1 MSSSSTSVGYPLTPV
16 QQGMLFHHV
25 QSPNSGVDIQQLVV
39 TATESIDCV
48 AFRAA
53 WQDLAAAHPILRT
66 QFRWDGAAG
75 PQQVILPSVAV
86 DVVETNLHGATA
98 AEQQAKID
106 GYLRD
111 DRFRGFDLA
120 NSPLFRVAI
129 FQLSDTHHRWVWTF
143 PHILLDGGSFAA
155 IVQDLYAAYDARRA
169 GGVASLAARPSYA
182 DFITWLTPEL
192 EKRREAARTFFADR
206 LRGFESRNLIL
217 NRSTVEPAH
226 EPADRQ
232 LVDVSTTLTPGTTA
246 ALQAMASEV
255 GVTMNTLVQ
264 AAWSLIVSDFS
275 GGDSD
280 VVIGVVRRGRSATIP
295 DADAVLGM
303 FINTLPLRVHIDP
316 AQPLS
321 GLLQGIRADQV
332 ALRPYEQTALLDVQ
346 SVAEIPKGES
356 LFDSI
361 IVFNDVEFSARLPQD
376 GAWSARRYEWIEQTN
391 YPLTLYAYDG
401 PALELKLSTYP
412 ALVDHSIASAMI
424 ARLASTLGAFATQR
438 DATVGGLD
446 RIPAAEQ
453 AQLASWNATDAPV
466 PSTLV
471 HQFFEEQVRQRP
483 NEIALVHRNEEIT
496 YAALNARAN
505 FVAEQLQQ
513 RGVGPDVLV
522 GIYMERGI
530 DLLVALLATLKAGG
544 AYVPLDPGYPEARIT
559 MMLEDCIPRVILTQE
574 SLAERLPHPRPETL
588 SLDAPALRAGARDA
602 NVTCSATP
610 SSLAYMIFTSGST
623 GRPKGVMIEHRNVAN
638 FFVGMDERLGTAPGV
653 WLAVTSISFDISVL
667 ELFWTLGRGFKV
679 VIQDESS
686 KASVNRRTAARNTQP
701 LEFSLFYFAADAG
714 KTGTGRYRL
723 LLDGARYADTHG
735 FKAIWTPE
743 RHFHAFGGLYPNPS
757 VTSAAIAAITTN
769 VQIRAGSV
777 VLPLHDPIRVAEEWS
792 VVDNLSNG
800 RVGLSFASGWHANDF
815 ALAPQNYETRKEFM
829 YKGMDTI
836 KRLWRGESITVK
848 NGNGQE
854 IQVSILPRPVQAEPQ
869 FWVSAAGS
877 TATFESAGAMGANM
891 LTNMLGQ
898 SIADLKERIAAYRA
912 ARQKAGHAG
921 NGHVSLMMHTFVGDD
936 IDTVKNLVRGPFMS
950 YLRTSTDL
958 VKQARWEFP
967 AFARKGVEA
976 PRADQSGMDDLSA
989 EDENALMAMAFERY
1003 FKTHGLFGTPESC
1016 AEMIDTL
1023 KDIGV
1028 DEVACLVDF
1037 GVDEDMVL
1045 SSLEGLNRLRELS
1058 NASAPA
1064 SSVDDFPISAQL
1076 QKHAVTHLQCT
1087 PSLAQVLLLDTDNSA
1102 AFAGLRCLMLGGE
1115 ALPDVLAE
1123 RFLAMMPAGR
1133 LLNMY
1138 GPTETT
1144 VWSTTAQIRRG
1155 TPVSIG
1161 SPIANTQVVLLDR
1174 LDRLS
1179 PPGALGELCIGGAG
1193 VVRGYHERPELTAE
1207 RFVTRTIDRSGK
1219 PTRLYRT
1226 GDLARWQSN
1235 GTLTFA
1241 GRLDHQLKVRGYRI
1255 ELGEIENALLAHPDI
1270 DQAVV
1275 VPREDTPGDKR
1286 LIGYVSTRRGSA
1298 PGAGTERTE
1307 YWRDIWGQAYAEG
1320 NEQVEDVAFNVSGW
1334 SSSVTGGKLPEAEMK
1349 EWVDH
1354 TVGRIRELKP
1364 KRILSIGCGT
1374 GLLLFRLAPDCEA
1387 YTGVDYAAPALANIR
1402 RGLQEKSLTNVSLVE
1417 SPAHDLSAIPD
1428 AGFDVVVINSVIQYF
1443 PTAEY
1448 LRQVLRQALAKL
1460 APGGALFI
1468 GDVRSLALL
1477 NAFHTAVI
1485 LARTEPTAS
1494 LDAVAAAV
1502 DKRLARESELVID
1515 PQFFEDF
1522 ASGEPMVDGI
1532 SVELKHTT
1540 ATNEMSCFRYDVVLR
1555 KSSPSHRGVRPTPL
1569 SLRSIDASGLTTL
1582 SAVRDAVQAAPSGIR
1597 LKGLK
1602 NARVVREVR
1611 ATELLQKPSDAA
1623 RRTFADLQATLA
1635 SESGFDPAEVYA
1647 LDARFEV
1654 KLKPTPGAPDCFDAI
1669 FAPRGDGWDQR
1680 PVVHSAIVVTPE
1692 SDRVVIREPRAQSAA
1707 TELAGQLT
1715 VRLAASLPDYMVPDE
1730 IVVLDTMPLTPNGK
1744 IDRKALPA
1752 PVLSRGAA
1760 VSRVAFAPPS
1770 NELERQISTVWQEL
1784 LGHAQ
1789 LGTSDNFFD
1798 LGANSLLMM
1807 QANSK
1812 LRAVLGVP
1820 LSLVQMFEHPTIA
1833 SLAKYLESMAHG
1845 DDASAATAA
1854 GQDRAQARRDALTQ
1868 RRAPRASTT
1877 R

>member
-1 MSSSSTSVGYPLTPV
+1 VSSSVSVGYPLTPV

-25 QSPNSGVDIQQLVV
+25 QSPHSGVDIQQLVV
-39 TATESIDCV
+39 TATEPIDFA

-53 WQDLAAAHPILRT
+53 WEDVAAAHPILRT
-66 QFRWDGAAG
+66 QFRWDGEAE
-75 PQQVILPSVAV
+75 PRQVILPGVAV
-86 DVVETNLHGATA
+86 DIVETSLLGVPEF
-98 AEQQAKID
+98 EQQAKID

-120 NSPLFRVAI
+120 QSPLFRVAI
-129 FQLSDTHHRWVWTF
+129 FRLGDAHHRWVWTF
-143 PHILLDGGSFAA
+143 PHILLDGGSFAR

-169 GGVASLAARPSYA
+169 GRVASLAPRPAYA

-192 EKRREAARTFFADR
+192 EKRRESAKAFFADR

-232 LVDVSTTLTPGTTA
+232 LVDVPTALTAATTA
-246 ALQAMASEV
+246 ALRAMASDV

-295 DADAVLGM
+295 NADEVLGM

-316 AQPLS
+316 AQPLT

-332 ALRPYEQTALLDVQ
+332 ALRAFEQTALLDVQ
-346 SVAEIPKGES
+346 SVADIPRGES

-376 GAWSARRYEWIEQTN
+376 GAWSQRRYEWIEQTN
-391 YPLTLYAYDG
+391 YALTLYAYDG

-412 ALVDHSIASAMI
+412 ALIDHNIATAMI
-424 ARLASTLGAFATQR
+424 ERLASTLEAFATQR

-446 RIPAAEQ
+446 RIPAAEH
-453 AQLASWNATDAPV
+453 AQLIGWNATHTPV
-466 PSTLV
+466 PATLV

-483 NEIALVHRNEEIT
+483 DAIALVHRSDEIT

-530 DLLVALLATLKAGG
+530 DLLVALLGTLKAGG

-588 SLDAPALRAGARDA
+588 ALDGPELRTGASETA
-602 NVTCSATP
+602 VVCSATP

-679 VIQDESS
+679 VVQDESS
-686 KASVNRRTAARNTQP
+686 KASVNRRTASRNTQP

-714 KTGTGRYRL
+714 KSGTGRYRL

-829 YKGMDTI
+829 YKGMETI
-836 KRLWRGESITVK
+836 KRLWRGESVLVK

-898 SIADLKERIAAYRA
+898 SVADLKERIAAYRA

-921 NGHVSLMMHTFVGDD
+921 NGHVTLMMHTFVGDD
-936 IDTVKNLVRGPFMS
+936 LDTVKSVVRGPFMS

-1037 GVDEDMVL
+1037 GVDEDTVL
-1045 SSLEGLNRLRELS
+1045 ASLEGLNRLRELS
-1058 NASAPA
+1058 NAPA
-1064 SSVDDFPISAQL
+1064 AASTADDFPISVQL
-1076 QKHAVTHLQCT
+1076 QKHSVTHLQCT
-1087 PSLAQVLLLDTDNSA
+1087 PSLAQVLLLDAENSA
-1102 AFAGLRCLMLGGE
+1102 AFAGLHCLMLGGE
-1115 ALPDVLAE
+1115 ALPEVLAE

-1144 VWSTTAQIRRG
+1144 VWSTTSQIRRG
-1155 TPVSIG
+1155 IPVSIG

-1193 VVRGYHERPELTAE
+1193 VVRGYHERPDLTAE
-1207 RFVTRTIDRSGK
+1207 RFVTRTIDRTGN

-1241 GRLDHQLKVRGYRI
+1241 GRLDHQLKIRGYRI
-1255 ELGEIENALLAHPDI
+1255 ELGEIENALLMHPDV

-1275 VPREDTPGDKR
+1275 VPREDTTGDKR
-1286 LIGYVSTRRGSA
+1286 LIGYVSTRRDSPRGNA
-1298 PGAGTERTE
+1298 AERTE
-1307 YWRDIWGQAYAEG
+1307 YWRDIWGQAYTEG
-1320 NEQVEDVAFNVSGW
+1320 SADVEDVAFNVAGW
-1334 SSSVTGGKLPEAEMK
+1334 SSSVTGDKLPDAEMK

-1402 RGLQEKSLTNVSLVE
+1402 RGLEEKSLTNVSLVE

-1428 AGFDVVVINSVIQYF
+1428 GGFDVVVINSVIQYF

-1448 LRQVLRQALAKL
+1448 LRQLLRQAISKL

-1477 NAFHTAVI
+1477 NAFHTAVV
-1485 LARTEPTAS
+1485 LARTESSVS
-1494 LDAVAAAV
+1494 LEAVASAV
-1502 DKRLARESELVID
+1502 DKRLARESEMVID

-1522 ASGEPMVDGI
+1522 ASGEPSVDGI
-1532 SVELKHTT
+1532 SVELKHTK
-1540 ATNEMSCFRYDVVLR
+1540 ATNEMSSFRYDVVLR
-1555 KSSPSHRGVRPTPL
+1555 KASPAHMGVRPTPL
-1569 SLRSIDASGLTTL
+1569 GLRVIDASGLTTL

-1597 LKGLK
+1597 LTGLK

-1611 ATELLQKPSDAA
+1611 AAELLQKPSGAA
-1623 RRTFADLQATLA
+1623 HRTFADIQATLA
-1635 SESGFDPAEVYA
+1635 SESGLDPADVYA
-1647 LDARFEV
+1647 LGARFEV
-1654 KLKPTPGAPDCFDAI
+1654 KLKPTAGSPERFDAV

-1680 PVVHSAIVVTPE
+1680 PVINRELVVTPV
-1692 SDRVVIREPRAQSAA
+1692 SDRAVIREPRSQSAA

-1715 VRLAASLPDYMVPDE
+1715 ARLAAALPDYMVPAE

-1752 PVLSRGAA
+1752 PVLSHGTA
-1760 VSRVAFAPPS
+1760 VPRIAFAPPS
-1770 NELERQISTVWQEL
+1770 NDLERKISTVWQEL

-1807 QANSK
+1807 QANSR
-1812 LRAVLGVP
+1812 LRAALGVP

-1833 SLAKYLESMAHG
+1833 SLAKYLESAAHG
-1845 DDASAATAA
+1845 DEGGAATAA
-1854 GQDRAQARRDALTQ
+1854 GQDRAQARRDALAQ

>member
-1 MSSSSTSVGYPLTPV
+1 VSLDTQTTGFPLTPV

-25 QSPNSGVDIQQLVV
+25 QSRHSGVDIQQLVV
-39 TATESIDCV
+39 TATEPIDF
-48 AFRAA
+48 AMFQAA
-53 WQDLAAAHPILRT
+53 WEDVAKAHPMLRT
-66 QFRWDGAAG
+66 RFRWDGEET
-75 PQQVILPSVAV
+75 PLQQVVEQITI
-86 DVVETNLHGATA
+86 DIVETSLVGLSA
-98 AEQQAKID
+98 AEQQSRVD
-106 GYLRD
+106 RYLRD
-111 DRFRGFDLA
+111 DRQRGFDLA
-120 NSPLFRVAI
+120 AAPLFRVAV
-129 FQLSDTHHRWVWTF
+129 FPLSAAQHRWVWTF
-143 PHILLDGGSFAA
+143 PHILLDGGSFAE
-155 IVQDLYAAYDARRA
+155 IVKDLYAAYDARRA
-169 GGVASLAARPSYA
+169 GTVATFAPRPSYA
-182 DFITWLTPEL
+182 DFIHWLTPEL
-192 EKRREAARTFFADR
+192 DRQRENAKQFFAER
-206 LRGFESRNLIL
+206 LSGFESRNLIL
-217 NRSTVEPAH
+217 SRSAIEPAH

-232 LVDVSTTLTPGTTA
+232 LVDVSAALSDATTTA
-246 ALQAMASEV
+246 LRALATEA

-264 AAWSLIVSDFS
+264 TAWSLIVSDFS

-280 VVIGVVRRGRSATIP
+280 VVFGVVRRGRSATIP
-295 DADAVLGM
+295 NADSVIGM
-303 FINTLPLRVHIDP
+303 FINTLPLRVRIDP
-316 AQPLS
+316 SQRLTD
-321 GLLQGIRADQV
+321 LLTAVRGEQI
-332 ALRPYEQTALLDVQ
+332 ALRPFEQTALLDVQ
-346 SVAEIPKGES
+346 SVADVPKGES

-376 GAWSARRYEWIEQTN
+376 GAWRERRYEWIEQTN

-401 PALELKLSTYP
+401 AALQLKLSTYP
-412 ALVDHSIASAMI
+412 ALIDHSVATAMI
-424 ARLASTLGAFATQR
+424 ERLSATLQAFAAQR
-438 DATVGGLD
+438 DSTVGGLT
-446 RIPAAEQ
+446 RIPASEREQ
-453 AQLASWNATDAPV
+453 LQRWNATDAPI
-466 PSTLV
+466 PAQLV
-471 HQFFEEQVRQRP
+471 HQFFEEQVRMRP
-483 NEIALVHRNEEIT
+483 DAIAIAHRSDEIT

-505 FVAEQLQQ
+505 FVAAQLQE
-513 RGVGPDVLV
+513 RGIGPDVLV

-530 DLLVALLATLKAGG
+530 DMMVALLATLKAGG
-544 AYVPLDPGYPEARIT
+544 AYVPLDPGYPDARIS
-559 MMLEDCIPRVILTQE
+559 MMLEDCAPRVILTQE
-574 SLAERLPHPRPETL
+574 ALVDALPHPRPETL
-588 SLDAPALRAGARDA
+588 AMDSAAIRAGTRDSA
-602 NVTCSATP
+602 VVCAATP

-638 FFVGMDERLGTAPGV
+638 FFVGMDERLGTTPGV

-679 VIQDESS
+679 VMQDEAS
-686 KASVNRRTAARNTQP
+686 KASLNRRTAARSTRP

-714 KTGTGRYRL
+714 KSDKGRYRL

-735 FKAIWTPE
+735 FRAIWTPE

-757 VTSAAIAAITTN
+757 VTSAAIAAITQN
-769 VQIRAGSV
+769 LQIRAGSV

-848 NGNGQE
+848 NGTGQD

-898 SIADLKERIAAYRA
+898 SVADLKERIAAYRA
-912 ARQKAGHAG
+912 ARKKAGHEG
-921 NGHVSLMMHTFVGDD
+921 DGHVSLMLHTFVGDD
-936 IDTVKNLVRGPFMS
+936 VDTVKKLVRDPFMS

-976 PRADQSGMDDLSA
+976 PRADQSGMEDLSP
-989 EDENALMAMAFERY
+989 EDENALMGMAFERY

-1023 KDIGV
+1023 KEIGV
-1028 DEVACLVDF
+1028 DEVACLIDF
-1037 GVDEDMVL
+1037 GVDEDTVL
-1045 SSLEGLNRLRELS
+1045 ASLDGLNKLRELS
-1058 NASAPA
+1058 NAPA
-1064 SSVDDFPISAQL
+1064 AAGEDFPISVQL
-1076 QKHAVTHLQCT
+1076 RTHAVTHLQCT
-1087 PSLAQVLLLDTDNSA
+1087 PSLAQVLLLDADNSA
-1102 AFAGLRCLMLGGE
+1102 AFGGLRCLMLGGE
-1115 ALPDVLAE
+1115 ALPDVLAD
-1123 RFLAMMPAGR
+1123 RFIAMMPSGR

-1144 VWSTTAQIRRG
+1144 VWSTTAQVRRG
-1155 TPVSIG
+1155 MPVSIG
-1161 SPIANTQVVLLDR
+1161 SPIANTQVYLLDR

-1207 RFVTRTIDRSGK
+1207 KFVTRTINGNDQ

-1286 LIGYVSTRRGSA
+1286 LIGYVSTRRDAAPGSA
-1298 PGAGTERTE
+1298 NERTE

-1320 NEQVEDVAFNVSGW
+1320 SQDVEDVAFNVAGW
-1334 SSSVTGGKLPEAEMK
+1334 SSSVTGDKLPDEEMK

-1354 TVGRIRELKP
+1354 TVSRIRELKP

-1374 GLLLFRLAPDCEA
+1374 GLLLFRLAPECEA
-1387 YTGVDYAAPALANIR
+1387 YTGVDYAEPALANIR
-1402 RGLQEKSLTNVSLVE
+1402 RGLEEKKLRNVTLVG
-1417 SPAHDLSAIPD
+1417 SPAHDLSTIPD
-1428 AGFDVVVINSVIQYF
+1428 GGFNVVVINSVIQYF

-1448 LRQVLRQALAKL
+1448 LRQVLRQAMSKL
-1460 APGGALFI
+1460 EPGGALFV
-1468 GDVRSLALL
+1468 GDVRSLSLL
-1477 NAFHTAVI
+1477 NAFHTAVV
-1485 LARTEPTAS
+1485 LARTSTSAPI
-1494 LDAVAAAV
+1494 DAVAAAV
-1502 DKRLARESELVID
+1502 QTRLDRESELVID

-1522 ASGEPMVDGI
+1522 ASSEPMIDGI
-1532 SVELKHTT
+1532 SVELKHTK
-1540 ATNEMSCFRYDVVLR
+1540 ATNEMSAFRYDVVLR
-1555 KSSPSHRGVRPTPL
+1555 RSSPSHMGVRPTPA
-1569 SLRSIDASGLTTL
+1569 SIQAIDATRLTTIDD
-1582 SAVRDAVQAAPSGIR
+1582 VRNALAANASGVR
-1597 LKGLK
+1597 LVGLK
-1602 NARVVREVR
+1602 NARVAREVR
-1611 ATELLQKPSDAA
+1611 ASSLIENPGGNGTRTLGDIKETVAA
-1623 RRTFADLQATLA
+1623 
-1635 SESGFDPAEVYA
+1635 ESGLDPADVYA
-1647 LDARFEV
+1647 IDARFET
-1654 KLKPTPGAPDCFDAI
+1654 KLKPTPGAPDRFDVV
-1669 FAPRGDGWDQR
+1669 FAPRGDGWYQR
-1680 PVVHSAIVVTPE
+1680 PVIKHEHTPTPE
-1692 SDRVVIREPRAQSAA
+1692 SDRAVIREPRQSTAA
-1707 TELAGQLT
+1707 AELAGQLN

-1730 IVVLDTMPLTPNGK
+1730 IIVLDAMPLTPNGK

-1752 PVLSRGAA
+1752 PTSAREKAGPRA
-1760 VSRVAFAPPS
+1760 VFTPPG
-1770 NELERQISTVWQEL
+1770 NELERKISAVWQEL
-1784 LGHAQ
+1784 LGHER

-1812 LRAVLGVP
+1812 LRAVLGMP
-1820 LSLVQMFEHPTIA
+1820 LSLVQMFENPTIA
-1833 SLAKYLESMAHG
+1833 SLAKYLESV
-1845 DDASAATAA
+1845 ASGEAGGAATAA
-1854 GQDRAQARRDALTQ
+1854 GQDRAQARRDALAQ
-1868 RRAPRASTT
+1868 RRAPRTSPA

>member
-1 MSSSSTSVGYPLTPV
+1 MSTSPEKVRYPLTPV

-25 QSPNSGVDIQQLVV
+25 QARHSGVDVQQLVV
-39 TATESIDCV
+39 TATESCDV
-48 AFRAA
+48 PAFKAA
-53 WQDLAAAHPILRT
+53 WEDVAAAHPILRT
-66 QFRWDGAAG
+66 QFQWDGEPEPMQG
-75 PQQVILPSVAV
+75 ILPHVTV
-86 DVVETNLHGATA
+86 DVADTSLMGLPEA
-98 AEQQAKID
+98 AQQANVD
-106 GYLRD
+106 AFLRD
-111 DRFRGFDLA
+111 DRHRGFDLA
-120 NSPLFRVAI
+120 NDTLFRVAV
-129 FQLSDTHHRWVWTF
+129 FRLSDTKHRWVWTF
-143 PHILLDGGSFAA
+143 PHILLDGGSFAE
-155 IVQDLYAAYDARRA
+155 IVKDLYTAYDARRA
-169 GGVASLAARPSYA
+169 GRVASLAERPSYA

-192 EKRREAARTFFADR
+192 ERRRDGAKAFFAER

-217 NRSTVEPAH
+217 SRSAIEPAR

-232 LVDVSTTLTPGTTA
+232 LVDVSGMLSEATTTSLR
-246 ALQAMASEV
+246 AMAREA

-264 AAWSLIVSDFS
+264 TAWSLVISDFS

-280 VVIGVVRRGRSATIP
+280 VVFGVVRRGRSATIP
-295 DADAVLGM
+295 DADDVLGM
-303 FINTLPLRVHIDP
+303 FINTLPLRVRIDP
-316 AQPLS
+316 AQSLGS
-321 GLLQGIRADQV
+321 FLQAVREEQV
-332 ALRPYEQTALLDVQ
+332 ALRPFEQTALLDVQ
-346 SVAEIPKGES
+346 SVAETPKGEQ

-376 GAWSARRYEWIEQTN
+376 GAWTQRRYEWIEQTN

-401 PALELKLSTYP
+401 PALQLKLSTYP
-412 ALVDHSIASAMI
+412 ALIDHSNATAMI
-424 ARLASTLGAFATQR
+424 ERLVSTLQAFDTQR
-438 DATVGGLD
+438 NGTVGSLE
-446 RIPAAEQ
+446 RVPATERE
-453 AQLASWNATDAPV
+453 QLARWNATDAPV
-466 PSTLV
+466 PALLV
-471 HQFFEEQVRQRP
+471 HQFFEEQVRLRP
-483 NEIALVHRNEEIT
+483 AAIALVHRNEEIT
-496 YAALNARAN
+496 YAALNARAD

-530 DLLVALLATLKAGG
+530 DMLVALLATLKAGG

-559 MMLEDCIPRVILTQE
+559 MMLEDCIPRVILTQAA
-574 SLAERLPHPRPETL
+574 LADRLPQPRPETL
-588 SLDAPALRAGARDA
+588 VMDGGALRTGSRETA
-602 NVTCSATP
+602 VVCEATP

-638 FFVGMDERLGTAPGV
+638 FFVGMDERLGTTPGV

-679 VIQDESS
+679 VIQDEAS
-686 KASVNRRTAARNTQP
+686 KASLNRQTASRSTRP

-714 KTGTGRYRL
+714 KSGTGRYRL

-757 VTSAAIAAITTN
+757 VTSAAIAAITEN

-800 RVGLSFASGWHANDF
+800 RIGLSFASGWHANDF

-829 YKGMDTI
+829 YKGMETI

-848 NGNGQE
+848 NGTGQD

-898 SIADLKERIAAYRA
+898 SVADLKERIAAYRA
-912 ARQKAGHAG
+912 ARKKAGHEG
-921 NGHVSLMMHTFVGDD
+921 NGHVSLMLHTFVGDD
-936 IDTVKNLVRGPFMS
+936 VDTVKKLVRDPFMS

-976 PRADQSGMDDLSA
+976 PRADAAGMDDLSP
-989 EDENALMAMAFERY
+989 EDENALMGMAFERY

-1016 AEMIDTL
+1016 AAMIDTL

-1028 DEVACLVDF
+1028 DEVACLIDF
-1037 GVDEDMVL
+1037 GVDEETVL
-1045 SSLEGLNRLRELS
+1045 ASLDGLNTLRELS
-1058 NASAPA
+1058 NAPA
-1064 SSVDDFPISAQL
+1064 SAGEDFPISAQL
-1076 QKHAVTHLQCT
+1076 RTHAVTHLQCT
-1087 PSLAQVLLLDTDNSA
+1087 PSLAQVLLLDADNSA

-1123 RFLAMMPAGR
+1123 RFIAMMPDGR

-1161 SPIANTQVVLLDR
+1161 SPIANTQVYLVDR

-1193 VVRGYHERPELTAE
+1193 VVRGYHARPDLTAE
-1207 RFVTRTIDRSGK
+1207 RFVTRSIDPTAK

-1235 GTLTFA
+1235 GTLAFA

-1286 LIGYVSTRRGSA
+1286 LIGYVSTRRESA
-1298 PGAGTERTE
+1298 PGAATERTE

-1320 NEQVEDVAFNVSGW
+1320 SKDVEDVAFNVAGW
-1334 SSSVTGGKLPEAEMK
+1334 SSSVTGGKLPDEEMK

-1364 KRILSIGCGT
+1364 RRILSIGCGT

-1402 RGLQEKSLTNVSLVE
+1402 RGLEEKSLTNVSLVE
-1417 SPAHDLSAIPD
+1417 SPAHDLSVIPD
-1428 AGFDVVVINSVIQYF
+1428 GGFDVVVINSVIQYF
-1443 PTAEY
+1443 PNAEY
-1448 LRQVLRQALAKL
+1448 LRQVLRQAISKL

-1468 GDVRSLALL
+1468 GDVRSLSLL
-1477 NAFHTAVI
+1477 NAFHTAVV
-1485 LARTEPTAS
+1485 LARSAPTES
-1494 LDAVAAAV
+1494 IDAVASAV
-1502 DKRLARESELVID
+1502 EKRLARESELVID

-1522 ASGEPMVDGI
+1522 ASADPAVDGI
-1532 SVELKHTT
+1532 SVELKHTK

-1555 KSSPSHRGVRPTPL
+1555 KSSAQKTGVRPTPL
-1569 SLRSIDASGLTTL
+1569 GMRAIDASALTTL
-1582 SAVRDAVQAAPSGIR
+1582 ADVREALKAAPSGIR
-1597 LKGLK
+1597 LNGLK
-1602 NARVVREVR
+1602 NGRVAREVR
-1611 ATELLQKPSDAA
+1611 AAGLLSEPSNAAA
-1623 RRTFADLQATLA
+1623 RTLADVQNTLA
-1635 SESGFDPAEVYA
+1635 SESGLDPADVYA
-1647 LDARFEV
+1647 LGPQFEV
-1654 KLKPTPGAPDCFDAI
+1654 KLKPSPGAPDRFDAV
-1669 FAPRGDGWDQR
+1669 FAPLSDAWYQR
-1680 PVVHSAIVVTPE
+1680 PVVKRATPASAE
-1692 SDRVVIREPRAQSAA
+1692 SDRAVIREPRAQSAA
-1707 TELAGQLT
+1707 TELVGQLS
-1715 VRLAASLPDYMVPDE
+1715 VRLAGALPDYMVPDE
-1730 IVVLDTMPLTPNGK
+1730 IIVLDAMPLTPNGK

-1752 PVLSRGAA
+1752 PVATRNASAA
-1760 VSRVAFAPPS
+1760 RVAFAPPS
-1770 NELERQISTVWQEL
+1770 NDLERKISAVWQEL
-1784 LGHAQ
+1784 LGHAK

-1812 LRAVLGVP
+1812 LRTALGVP
-1820 LSLVQMFEHPTIA
+1820 LSLVQMFENPTIA
-1833 SLAKYLESMAHG
+1833 SLAKYLESAARG
-1845 DDASAATAA
+1845 DEAGTATAA
-1854 GQDRAQARRDALTQ
+1854 GQDRAQARRDAIAQ
-1868 RRAPRASTT
+1868 RRAPRTSPA

>member
-1 MSSSSTSVGYPLTPV
+1 MSSSPHKVRYPLTPV

-25 QSPNSGVDIQQLVV
+25 QARHSGVDVQQLVV
-39 TATESIDCV
+39 TATESCDIP
-48 AFRAA
+48 AFKAA
-53 WQDLAAAHPILRT
+53 WEDVAAAHSILRT
-66 QFRWDGAAG
+66 QFRWDGE
-75 PQQVILPSVAV
+75 PEPMQVILPHVTV
-86 DVVETNLHGATA
+86 DVVETSLVGLSTS
-98 AEQQAKID
+98 EQQSKVDAF
-106 GYLRD
+106 LRG
-111 DRFRGFDLA
+111 DRHRGFDLA
-120 NSPLFRVAI
+120 NDTLFRVAV
-129 FQLSDTHHRWVWTF
+129 FRPSDLHHQWVWTF
-143 PHILLDGGSFAA
+143 PHILLDGGSFAE
-155 IVQDLYAAYDARRA
+155 IIKDLYAAYDARRA
-169 GGVASLAARPSYA
+169 GSVASFSARPSYA

-192 EKRREAARTFFADR
+192 DKRRESAKAFFGER

-217 NRSTVEPAH
+217 SRSTAEPVREA
-226 EPADRQ
+226 ADRN
-232 LVDVSTTLTPGTTA
+232 LVDVSA
-246 ALQAMASEV
+246 ALTEATTTNLRSMAAAA

-264 AAWSLIVSDFS
+264 AAWSLVVSDFS

-280 VVIGVVRRGRSATIP
+280 VVIGVVRRGRSATIAN
-295 DADAVLGM
+295 ADAVLGM
-303 FINTLPLRVHIDP
+303 FINTLPLRVHVDP
-316 AQPLS
+316 AQPL
-321 GLLQGIRADQV
+321 GGFLQAVREEQL
-332 ALRPYEQTALLDVQ
+332 ALRPFEQTALLDVQ
-346 SVAEIPKGES
+346 SVAATPKGEQ

-376 GAWSARRYEWIEQTN
+376 GAWSQRRFEWIEQTN
-391 YPLTLYAYDG
+391 YPLTLFAYDG
-401 PALELKLSTYP
+401 PALTLKLSTYP
-412 ALVDHSIASAMI
+412 ALIDHSVATAMI
-424 ARLASTLGAFATQR
+424 ERLASTLQAFDTPIATP
-438 DATVGGLD
+438 VGSLE
-446 RIPAAEQ
+446 RIPTAERE
-453 AQLASWNATDAPV
+453 QLARWNATDAPV
-466 PSTLV
+466 PTLLV
-471 HQFFEEQVRQRP
+471 HQFFEEQVRARP
-483 NEIALVHRNEEIT
+483 DAIALVHRNEEIT

-530 DLLVALLATLKAGG
+530 DMMVALLATLKAGG

-574 SLAERLPHPRPETL
+574 SLADNLPQPRPETL
-588 SLDAPALRAGARDA
+588 SLDSAGLRGGSRETA
-602 NVTCSATP
+602 VTCAATP

-638 FFVGMDERLGTAPGV
+638 FFVGMDERIGTTPGV

-679 VIQDESS
+679 VIQDEAS
-686 KASVNRRTAARNTQP
+686 KASLNRRTAARNTRP

-714 KTGTGRYRL
+714 KSGTGRYRL

-735 FKAIWTPE
+735 FRAIWTPE

-757 VTSAAIAAITTN
+757 VTSAAIAAITEN

-777 VLPLHDPIRVAEEWS
+777 VLPLHDPIRIAEEWS

-829 YKGMDTI
+829 YKGMETI
-836 KRLWRGESITVK
+836 KRLWRGESVTVK
-848 NGNGQE
+848 NGTGQD
-854 IQVSILPRPVQAEPQ
+854 IQVSILPRPVQADPQ

-898 SIADLKERIAAYRA
+898 SVADLKERIAAYRA
-912 ARQKAGHAG
+912 ARKKAGHEG
-921 NGHVSLMMHTFVGDD
+921 NGHVSLMLHTFVGTDV
-936 IDTVKNLVRGPFMS
+936 DTVKKLVREPFMN

-967 AFARKGVEA
+967 AFARKGVDA
-976 PRADQSGMDDLSA
+976 PRAEQTGMDDLSP
-989 EDENALMAMAFERY
+989 EDENALMGMAFERY

-1028 DEVACLVDF
+1028 DEVACLIDF
-1037 GVDEDMVL
+1037 GVDEETVL
-1045 SSLEGLNRLRELS
+1045 ASLDGLNTLRQLS
-1058 NASAPA
+1058 NAPA
-1064 SSVDDFPISAQL
+1064 AVGDDFAISMQL
-1076 QKHAVTHLQCT
+1076 RKHAVTHLQCT
-1087 PSLAQVLLLDTDNSA
+1087 PSLAQVLLLDSDNSA

-1123 RFLAMMPAGR
+1123 RFIAMMPTGR

-1144 VWSTTAQIRRG
+1144 VWSTTAQIRRDM
-1155 TPVSIG
+1155 PVNIG
-1161 SPIANTQVVLLDR
+1161 SPIANTQVYLLDR

-1193 VVRGYHERPELTAE
+1193 VVRGYHARPDLTAE
-1207 RFVTRTIDRSGK
+1207 RFVTRTIDRSGS
-1219 PTRLYRT
+1219 PIRLYRT

-1235 GTLTFA
+1235 GTLSFA

-1255 ELGEIENALLAHPDI
+1255 ELGEIENALLSHPDV

-1286 LIGYVSTRRGSA
+1286 LIGYVSTRREHAS
-1298 PGAGTERTE
+1298 GAGTERTE

-1320 NEQVEDVAFNVSGW
+1320 SADVEDVAFNVSGW
-1334 SSSVTGGKLPEAEMK
+1334 SSSVTGDKLPDAEMK

-1364 KRILSIGCGT
+1364 RRILSIGCGT

-1402 RGLQEKSLTNVSLVE
+1402 RGLEEKSLTNVSLVE
-1417 SPAHDLSAIPD
+1417 SPAHDLSVIPD
-1428 AGFDVVVINSVIQYF
+1428 AAFDVVVINSVIQYF

-1448 LRQVLRQALAKL
+1448 LLLVLRQAISKL

-1468 GDVRSLALL
+1468 GDVRSLSLL
-1477 NAFHTAVI
+1477 NAFHTAVV
-1485 LARTEPTAS
+1485 LARTAPTAS
-1494 LDAVAAAV
+1494 LDVVASAVNE
-1502 DKRLARESELVID
+1502 RLTRESELVID
-1515 PQFFEDF
+1515 PEFFENF
-1522 ASGEPMVDGI
+1522 ASTDPTVDGI

-1555 KSSPSHRGVRPTPL
+1555 KASAQRKGVRPTPL
-1569 SLRSIDASGLTTL
+1569 GMRAIDASGLTTL
-1582 SAVRDAVQAAPSGIR
+1582 SAVSDALAASPSGIR
-1597 LKGLK
+1597 LNGLK
-1602 NARVVREVR
+1602 NARVVREFR
-1611 ATELLQKPSDAA
+1611 AADMLQNPTGGTAHTLA
-1623 RRTFADLQATLA
+1623 EVQATVAAETGL
-1635 SESGFDPAEVYA
+1635 DPAAVYA
-1647 LDARFEV
+1647 LGSRFEV
-1654 KLKPTPGAPDCFDAI
+1654 KLKPTPGSPDRFDAV
-1669 FAPRGDGWDQR
+1669 FAPESDEWYQR
-1680 PVVHSAIVVTPE
+1680 PVVHRASAAAPE
-1692 SDRVVIREPRAQSAA
+1692 SHRALIREPRPQSVA
-1707 TELAGQLT
+1707 TELVGQL
-1715 VRLAASLPDYMVPDE
+1715 VGRLAAALPDYMVPDE
-1730 IVVLDTMPLTPNGK
+1730 IIVLDAMPLTPNGK

-1752 PVLSRGAA
+1752 PVTSRNATA
-1760 VSRVAFAPPS
+1760 PRVAFAPPS
-1770 NELERQISTVWQEL
+1770 NDLERKISAVWQEL

-1798 LGANSLLMM
+1798 LGANSLIMM

-1812 LRAVLGVP
+1812 LRAALGVP
-1820 LSLVQMFEHPTIA
+1820 LSLVQMFENPTIA
-1833 SLAKYLESMAHG
+1833 SLAKYLESVARG
-1845 DDASAATAA
+1845 DEAGAATAV
-1854 GQDRAQARRDALTQ
+1854 GQDRAQARRDAIAQ
-1868 RRAPRASTT
+1868 RRAPRGSPV